1 MCVSSNLI
9 PLCEMG
15 GDGGN
20 GDGVSVLI
28 AELDFLRV
36 TPVAIDYIEKFI
48 DRIAIGADGIAVDI
62 SMIRLESDA
71 SCGGDSNL

>member
-1 MCVSSNLI
+1 MCVISNLI

-15 GDGGN
+15 GDVGN

-36 TPVAIDYIEKFI
+36 TPVTNLAVDYIEKFI
-48 DRIAIGADGIAVDI
+48 DRIAIGSDSIAIDI
-62 SMIRLESDA
+62 SMIRLEA
-71 SCGGDSNL
+71 GE